1 MTEEKT
7 YAVCFVCKKIFA
19 GEDINKHTRPMVI
32 NNATETDICDACYGA
47 LTTHNRYAGRIYKGT
62 PVVQDNV
69 FVKNVVGQS
78 QHSAQI
84 ILSKKAVDRRKRA
97 VVILLDNKDD

>member
-69 FVKNVVGQS
+69 FVGHNVTFINDLYPRATTESGPQTR
-78 QHSAQI
+78 QHLGTIAT
-84 ILSKKAVDRRKRA
+84 
-97 VVILLDNKDD
+97 KD